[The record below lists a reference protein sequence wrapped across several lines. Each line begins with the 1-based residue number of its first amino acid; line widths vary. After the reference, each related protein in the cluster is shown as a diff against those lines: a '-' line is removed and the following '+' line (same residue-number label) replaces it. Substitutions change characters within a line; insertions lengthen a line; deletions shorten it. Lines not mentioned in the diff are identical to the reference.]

1 MDKTICDCLRDFEGL
16 LKYDMISMA
25 SILTII
31 VYDLKRYETKQTHYE
46 FGLSM
51 SK

>member
-1 MDKTICDCLRDFEGL
+1 MDKTSCNCLRDFEGL

-31 VYDLKRYETKQTHYE
+31 VYDLKRYKTKKTHYK

-51 SK
+51 AK